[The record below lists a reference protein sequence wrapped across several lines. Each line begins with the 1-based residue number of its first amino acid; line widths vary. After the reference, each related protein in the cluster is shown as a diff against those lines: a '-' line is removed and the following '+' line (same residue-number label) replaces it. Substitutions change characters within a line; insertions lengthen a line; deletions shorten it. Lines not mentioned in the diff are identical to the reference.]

1 MLAVMRIILVLMA
14 SIIIC
19 IFGIIYCLFR
29 PRQRLYH
36 TALFGR
42 LFGSMA
48 PIFGIQV
55 KIRNLSS
62 DQLPKHCIYI
72 ANHQNNYDMI
82 TAACVVRPRTI
93 IVGKKNLLWIPFF
106 GQLYWLCGNILINR
120 SQSIRSHTTLL
131 QIAKVIKARD
141 ISIWVF
147 PEGTRSAGRGLLPF
161 KIGAFHAAISARVP
175 VVPVCV
181 SNISNKKIK
190 LNRWSNGLVIIEI
203 MDPIYTQKY
212 EPNKVRDMTQY
223 CYEVMKL
230 KIDSLNKEVVEY
242 EMQITRSL
250 NTHVMK

>member
-1 MLAVMRIILVLMA
+1 MLAIIRIILVLIL
-14 SIIIC
+14 SINIC
-19 IFGIIYCLFR
+19 IFGIIYCLLR
-29 PRQRLYH
+29 PRQSYH

-48 PIFGIQV
+48 PIFGIQL

-62 DQLPKHCIYI
+62 NQLPRHCIYI

-82 TAACVVRPRTI
+82 TVSCAVKPRTI

-120 SQSIRSHTTLL
+120 SQNTRSHNILI
-131 QIAKVIKARD
+131 QKAKSVKTHD

-161 KIGAFHAAISARVP
+161 KIGAFHAAIAAQIP
-175 VVPVCV
+175 IVPVCV

-190 LNRWSNGLVIIEI
+190 LNRWSNGLVIIEV
-203 MDPIYTQKY
+203 MPPIETQKY
-212 EPNKVRDMTQY
+212 EPNKVRDMTKY
-223 CYEVMKL
+223 CYEIMKV
-230 KIDSLNKEVVEY
+230 KIDSLNKEVIEY
-242 EMQITRSL
+242 ETQISRSL
-250 NTHVMK
+250 KTHV